1 MLSHPKAACVVV
13 DCGVVD
19 VSEHV
24 IGGDDV
30 ILGVVRFPPLGGV
43 G

>member
-1 MLSHPKAACVVV
+1 MLGQSEAACVVV

-24 IGGDDV
+24 ISSDDV
-30 ILGVVRFPPLGGV
+30 ILGVVSFPPLRRAR
-43 G
+43 